1 MYEEGHRDKLD
12 QRAWE
17 GVLVG
22 YNNDSPTYRIY
33 GNANGKIGSSRNVTS
48 IECVESNTPSMVDDI
63 DEGSRSSDDL
73 ENVYQYDRI
82 RNLESTTLDDVE
94 GSHCP
99 VHQYNRMTLQSRR
112 KSKDNLAEAKSL
124 ASRES
129 RSENQLAMSTLET
142 VRIYIYTVNP
152 RNGDPNDK
160 KKRTMTTPNSI
171 FPGEKSPP
179 PKFSYILRT
188 LYSPNTSIILCTAFS
203 ILGTS

>member
-1 MYEEGHRDKLD
+1 
-12 QRAWE
+12 
-17 GVLVG
+17 
-22 YNNDSPTYRIY
+22 
-33 GNANGKIGSSRNVTS
+33 
-48 IECVESNTPSMVDDI
+48 MVDDI

-73 ENVYQYDRI
+73 ENVYDRI

-112 KSKDNLAEAKSL
+112 KSKDNLAEAKSFD
-124 ASRES
+124 SRES

-142 VRIYIYTVNP
+142 VSNYIYTVNP

-160 KKRTMTTPNSI
+160 KKRTTTTPNSI

-188 LYSPNTSIILCTAFS
+188 LYSPNIILCPTFS